1 MLVKRYWKLNSEWKR
16 QKTEIIPFDAC
27 LKHLK
32 YYFTN
37 IENIKKLLEKGQIIK
52 TPYFNLEKGKNN
64 GNRRYRDRLN

>member
-1 MLVKRYWKLNSEWKR
+1 MLVKRYWKPNSGKR
-16 QKTEIIPFDAC
+16 TEVIPFDAC

-32 YYFTN
+32 YYFIN

-52 TPYFNLEKGKNN
+52 TPYFNLKKGKNN